1 MLKEESSG
9 ERQGRTEESQG
20 EEMHGS
26 GTLDPGDLMETGDLR
41 EPLLPPTSPVSE
53 EAAIHAGI
61 DPGRVIE
68 ACEALMDVTDQPSP
82 RNSSSR

>member
-9 ERQGRTEESQG
+9 ERLRRTEESQG